1 MNYEQIISEDQPA
14 HTIAGFIAFV
24 FGVRDK
30 SKLPKVCKNKTRGI
44 GMPREALERIP
55 HPLLL
60 ALTGPDPVPGAG
72 AEP

>member
-44 GMPREALERIP
+44 GMP
-55 HPLLL
+55 
-60 ALTGPDPVPGAG
+60 
-72 AEP
+72 